1 MHIRRLDSQDAAQLE
16 AFLLPRR
23 DSSMFLRSNAKRGG
37 LNPPEETP
45 KQTFV
50 GAFQDGDIVGVV
62 AQGASGML
70 LIQSQYSIADLA
82 QACVGLSQRPVT
94 GFAGPLPQV
103 DQARAALG
111 LKAEDASYNRDEWLY
126 GLDLCNLIVPTALS
140 TGLVACRAPLPEER
154 DTLRAWRLAY
164 EIEALGAME
173 ADETRRRSAHFL
185 DQQMAD
191 GYVWVALDCGSPA
204 SLSAFNASLPDI
216 VQLGGIYTP
225 PELRGRG
232 YARAAV
238 AASLVAARERGAERA
253 ILFTSNPSAARAY
266 EALGFLRTGSYAV
279 ILFR

>member
-1 MHIRRLDSQDAAQLE
+1 MNIRPLDSQDAAQLKW
-16 AFLLPRR
+16 FLLPRR

-37 LNPPEETP
+37 LNHSEETP
-45 KQTFV
+45 QQTFV

-70 LIQSQYSIADLA
+70 LLQAPHSVAELA

-94 GFAGPLPQV
+94 GLAGPLPQV
-103 DQARAALG
+103 EQARTALG
-111 LKAEDASYNRDEWLY
+111 LNAEDASYNRDEWLY
-126 GLDLCNLIVPTALS
+126 GLDLSDLIVPTALS
-140 TGLVACRAPLPEER
+140 TGLVACRAPVPEER
-154 DTLRAWRLAY
+154 DRLCAWRLAY
-164 EIEALGAME
+164 DIEALGGTDT
-173 ADETRRRSAHFL
+173 DETRQRSARFL
-185 DQQMAD
+185 AQQMAD
-191 GYVWVALDCGSPA
+191 GCAWVALDCGSPV

-232 YARAAV
+232 YARVAV
-238 AASLVAARERGAERA
+238 AASLLAARERGAERA
-253 ILFTSNPSAARAY
+253 VLFTSNPSAARAY